1 MDAER
6 ATQYE
11 IPTPHSDEL
20 PGLSRRG
27 DVRRLNP
34 HELYAGDDFYITSYR
49 AQRLYHVRT
58 QTISKFKDKKAK

>member
-20 PGLSRRG
+20 SGLSRRG

-34 HELYAGDDFYITSYR
+34 HEVYAGRDLLIRRYSCQELFHAKTR
-49 AQRLYHVRT
+49 
-58 QTISKFKDKKAK
+58 SKSKTKHQKSK